1 MGPRRHAAAAHPVAG
16 DHHGLPR
23 EEHVGGA
30 QDPVHGGLAGAV
42 AIVEEMLGV
51 GVIDRDHGKRQHAF
65 LLHGAEPDHPVVVSS
80 VPPMTFLS
88 RLLPALFS
96 PWSWEMRSA
105 PSSMVTWG
113 PVLSTASRWL

>member
-1 MGPRRHAAAAHPVAG
+1 MPWARDATPRPHPAG

-65 LLHGAEPDHPVVVSS
+65 LLHGAEPDHP
-80 VPPMTFLS
+80 
-88 RLLPALFS
+88 RGGLFG
-96 PWSWEMRSA
+96 A
-105 PSSMVTWG
+105 TDD
-113 PVLSTASRWL
+113 VLE